1 MGKPEFALHSYF
13 ENDDFQIR
21 LMNFACNIPSFQEY
35 VTKILLKIQVISIG
49 AM

>member
-1 MGKPEFALHSYF
+1 MKHEFALHSCF
-13 ENDDFQIR
+13 ENDDFQIC
-21 LMNFACNIPSFQEY
+21 LMNFVYNLPSFQEY